1 MAVYSMESTQENCYP
16 GSTVLVNKF
25 GLTDQN
31 TLDIVER
38 QIVLLK
44 GAEIERN
51 AVFENV
57 DFNYYKSIHKHLF
70 EDIYDWAGTVRTIN
84 ISKKGTVF
92 SKHDNIEEIGQLK
105 FKRLVGLSYL
115 NNMDEI
121 NFFNELTELYN
132 ELNMLHP
139 FREGNGRTLRLFIT
153 LLVRNTGRDISFA
166 DCDSDLL
173 MIATIKAAQGD
184 LSLLKS
190 IFESIVKIMKMFLYE
205 T

>member
-16 GSTVLVNKF
+16 GSTVLINKF
-25 GLTDQN
+25 GLKDQN
-31 TLDIVER
+31 KLDIVER

-44 GAEIERN
+44 GTEIERN
-51 AVFENV
+51 AVFSNV
-57 DFNYYKSIHKHLF
+57 DFNYYKEIHRQLF
-70 EDIYDWAGTVRTIN
+70 EDIHDWAGTVRTIN

-105 FKRLVGLSYL
+105 FKRLVKLNYL
-115 NNMDEI
+115 NNMDESS
-121 NFFNELTELYN
+121 FFNELTELYN

-166 DCDSDLL
+166 ECDSDLL

-184 LSLLKS
+184 LSMLKS
-190 IFESIVKIMKMFLYE
+190 IFESIVKI
-205 T
+205 

>member
-31 TLDIVER
+31 KLDMVER

-51 AVFENV
+51 TVFENV
-57 DFNYYKSIHKHLF
+57 DFNYYKAIHKHLF

-105 FKRLVGLSYL
+105 FKRLVELNYL

-121 NFFNELTELYN
+121 SFFNELTEFYN

-190 IFESIVKIMKMFLYE
+190 IFESIVKIM
-205 T
+205 

>member
-70 EDIYDWAGTVRTIN
+70 EDIYDWTGTVRTIN

-190 IFESIVKIMKMFLYE
+190 IFESIVKIM
-205 T
+205 

>member
-16 GSTVLVNKF
+16 GSTVLINKF
-25 GLTDQN
+25 GLKDQN
-31 TLDIVER
+31 KLDIVER

-44 GAEIERN
+44 GTEIERN
-51 AVFENV
+51 AVFSNV
-57 DFNYYKSIHKHLF
+57 DFNYYKEIHRQLF

-105 FKRLVGLSYL
+105 FKRLVKLNYL
-115 NNMDEI
+115 NNMDESS
-121 NFFNELTELYN
+121 FFNELTELYN

-166 DCDSDLL
+166 GCDSDLL

-184 LSLLKS
+184 LSMLKS
-190 IFESIVKIMKMFLYE
+190 IFESIVKI
-205 T
+205 

>member
-16 GSTVLVNKF
+16 GSTVLINKF
-25 GLTDQN
+25 GLKDQN
-31 TLDIVER
+31 KLDIVER

-44 GAEIERN
+44 GTEIERN
-51 AVFENV
+51 AVFSNV
-57 DFNYYKSIHKHLF
+57 DFNYYKEIHRQLF

-105 FKRLVGLSYL
+105 FKRLVKLNYL
-115 NNMDEI
+115 NNMDESS
-121 NFFNELTELYN
+121 FFNELTELYN

-166 DCDSDLL
+166 ECDSDLL

-184 LSLLKS
+184 LSMLKS
-190 IFESIVKIMKMFLYE
+190 IFESIVKI
-205 T
+205 

>member
-70 EDIYDWAGTVRTIN
+70 EDIYDWAGMVRTIN

-121 NFFNELTELYN
+121 NFFNKLTELYN

-166 DCDSDLL
+166 DCDNDLL

-190 IFESIVKIMKMFLYE
+190 IFESIVKIM
-205 T
+205 

>member
-16 GSTVLVNKF
+16 GTAVLINKF
-25 GLTDQN
+25 GLKEQN
-31 TLDIVER
+31 KLDIVER

-51 AVFENV
+51 AVFKNV
-57 DFNYYKSIHKHLF
+57 DFNYYKGIHRQLF
-70 EDIYDWAGTVRTIN
+70 EDIYDWAGKVRTIN

-92 SKHDNIEEIGQLK
+92 CKYDKIEKIGQLK
-105 FKRLVGLSYL
+105 FKRLIGLSYL

-121 NFFNELTELYN
+121 SFFNELTELYN

-166 DCDSDLL
+166 DCDNDLL

-190 IFESIVKIMKMFLYE
+190 IFESIVKTI
-205 T
+205 